1 MIMSNKDIE
10 EYHNIGLDTATKV
23 FNKFKDG
30 TLPWLELDI
39 DFKKFISTEELNS
52 VDPVPRAPNGQLQD
66 TKKFGKIQKKT
77 MVVFKW
83 FFMEGL

>member
-39 DFKKFISTEELNS
+39 TLKILLVKKN
-52 VDPVPRAPNGQLQD
+52 
-66 TKKFGKIQKKT
+66 
-77 MVVFKW
+77 
-83 FFMEGL
+83 

>member
-39 DFKKFISTEELNS
+39 DFKKFISTEELN
-52 VDPVPRAPNGQLQD
+52 
-66 TKKFGKIQKKT
+66 
-77 MVVFKW
+77 
-83 FFMEGL
+83 

>member
-39 DFKKFISTEELNS
+39 DFKNFINKEELNS
-52 VDPVPRAPNGQLQD
+52 VDPYYVPHRSD
-66 TKKFGKIQKKT
+66 
-77 MVVFKW
+77 
-83 FFMEGL
+83 E

>member
-30 TLPWLELDI
+30 SLDYLELDLNFN
-39 DFKKFISTEELNS
+39 DYKVKTEFNNIEPYYVN
-52 VDPVPRAPNGQLQD
+52 
-66 TKKFGKIQKKT
+66 TGKMKHIKVGK
-77 MVVFKW
+77 VVVC
-83 FFMEGL
+83 MD

>member
-39 DFKKFISTEELNS
+39 DFKKFICRYNLCNLEWARYTVNL
-52 VDPVPRAPNGQLQD
+52 
-66 TKKFGKIQKKT
+66 FGR
-77 MVVFKW
+77 
-83 FFMEGL
+83 LL